1 MFPPV
6 FILRPGGPTSRHGEQ
21 IRPPLPRE
29 LIEGN
34 DENDGDVK
42 DAGMIIIHLVFII
55 MTCTL
60 VRCPRT
66 LPRRPV

>member
-29 LIEGN
+29 LMKAMMKTMAMSVMPE
-34 DENDGDVK
+34 
-42 DAGMIIIHLVFII
+42 
-55 MTCTL
+55 
-60 VRCPRT
+60 
-66 LPRRPV
+66 